1 MISHDRDFIDAVCE
15 RTLSLEQ
22 QQLVTYR
29 GGYSAYE
36 LHRAERMAQQQAEFA
51 RQQREVAHIEDF
63 VRRFRAKATKAKQ
76 AQSRL
81 KALER
86 MEAVAPAHVD
96 SPFSF
101 QFPEPGKVSD
111 PLLTIDNLAL
121 GYDDTEI
128 LKGVSVSLHPG
139 DRIGLLGKNG
149 AGKSTFL
156 KGLTGALTPRAGN
169 RVPGAHLR
177 IGYFDQQQLEVLDLD
192 ASPLLHLQ
200 RLTPTS
206 REQTIL
212 DFLGGF
218 NFKGDQ
224 AKETIRL
231 FSGGEKAR
239 LALAMVVWQ
248 DPNVLILDEPTNHL
262 DLDMRHALAMALQGY
277 TGAIVLVSHDR
288 HLMRHVVETLWLVQG
303 GSVSEY
309 SGDLA
314 AYEHWVMV
322 GDKRADE
329 TPQITPS
336 AGAVGHGKVQRQS
349 NAERRARL
357 RPLQT
362 ALQKTEKAL
371 EVLQQT
377 LAKLQAELADPAL
390 YEAER
395 RERLS
400 EIVKEEGAVKAEIA
414 ILEDTWVEQQEA
426 IDNAGE

>member
-1 MISHDRDFIDAVCE
+1 
-15 RTLSLEQ
+15 
-22 QQLVTYR
+22 
-29 GGYSAYE
+29 
-36 LHRAERMAQQQAEFA
+36 
-51 RQQREVAHIEDF
+51 
-63 VRRFRAKATKAKQ
+63 
-76 AQSRL
+76 
-81 KALER
+81 
-86 MEAVAPAHVD
+86 
-96 SPFSF
+96 
-101 QFPEPGKVSD
+101 
-111 PLLTIDNLAL
+111 
-121 GYDDTEI
+121 
-128 LKGVSVSLHPG
+128 
-139 DRIGLLGKNG
+139 
-149 AGKSTFL
+149 
-156 KGLTGALTPRAGN
+156 
-169 RVPGAHLR
+169 
-177 IGYFDQQQLEVLDLD
+177 
-192 ASPLLHLQ
+192 
-200 RLTPTS
+200 
-206 REQTIL
+206 
-212 DFLGGF
+212 
-218 NFKGDQ
+218 
-224 AKETIRL
+224 
-231 FSGGEKAR
+231 
-239 LALAMVVWQ
+239 
-248 DPNVLILDEPTNHL
+248 
-262 DLDMRHALAMALQGY
+262 LAMALQGY

-322 GDKRADE
+322 GDKGADE
-329 TPQITPS
+329 APQITPS

-377 LAKLQAELADPAL
+377 LAKLQAELADPVL

>member
-1 MISHDRDFIDAVCE
+1 
-15 RTLSLEQ
+15 
-22 QQLVTYR
+22 
-29 GGYSAYE
+29 
-36 LHRAERMAQQQAEFA
+36 
-51 RQQREVAHIEDF
+51 
-63 VRRFRAKATKAKQ
+63 
-76 AQSRL
+76 
-81 KALER
+81 
-86 MEAVAPAHVD
+86 
-96 SPFSF
+96 
-101 QFPEPGKVSD
+101 
-111 PLLTIDNLAL
+111 LTIDNLAL

-128 LKGVSVSLHPG
+128 LNGVSVSLHPG

-156 KGLTGALTPRAGN
+156 KGLTGALTPRAGI

-322 GDKRADE
+322 GDKGADE
-329 TPQITPS
+329 APQITPS

-426 IDNAGE
+426 IDNADE